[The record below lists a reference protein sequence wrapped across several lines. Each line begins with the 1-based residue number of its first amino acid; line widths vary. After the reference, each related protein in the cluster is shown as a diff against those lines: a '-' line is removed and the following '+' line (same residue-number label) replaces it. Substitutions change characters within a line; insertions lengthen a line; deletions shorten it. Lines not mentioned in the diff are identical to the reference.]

1 MKLRLIKLFYDVNGQ
16 EKLFY
21 DVNGPEKLF
30 YDINGQEKL
39 FYGQEQYLYIQ
50 HGRTIRNE
58 WKINKT
64 HIVHMISWTHLV
76 KTWYL

>member
-16 EKLFY
+16 
-21 DVNGPEKLF
+21 EKLF

-50 HGRTIRNE
+50 HGQTIRNE
-58 WKINKT
+58 CKINKT
-64 HIVHMISWTHLV
+64 HMISWTHLV